1 MYVSGDL
8 VSYSRKIYL
17 INPKFQYRLS
27 FYASVLV
34 FVTGLIYPFTIYV
47 LLSAIS
53 ANFALK
59 NPEIALYYSEKRD
72 LLILLL
78 TGLHFGFAI
87 LSFFGCIFFS
97 HRIAGPLYKLQK
109 HLRSIRDGFS
119 PGKLFFRKGDYFQ
132 DVADDLNDTIEY
144 IEDGYKSDLVYLSE
158 VNSYINNLSLVVPDD
173 KRVVLNEISSRLS
186 EIQERFT
193 NKS

>member
-1 MYVSGDL
+1 MS
-8 VSYSRKIYL
+8 SNRKIYL
-17 INPKFQYRLS
+17 INPKFQYQIS
-27 FYASVLV
+27 SYASVLV
-34 FVTGLIYPFTIYV
+34 FLTGLIYPFTVYI

-78 TGLHFGFAI
+78 IGLHIGFCV
-87 LSFFGCIFFS
+87 LTFFCCIFFS

-109 HLRSIRDGFS
+109 HLRAIREGLS

-132 DVADDLNDTIEY
+132 EIADDLNDTVEVM
-144 IEDGYKSDLVYLSE
+144 EETYKNDLVYLSE

-186 EIQERFT
+186 DIQEKFT
-193 NKS
+193 SKN

>member
-1 MYVSGDL
+1 MS
-8 VSYSRKIYL
+8 SNRKIYL

-27 FYASVLV
+27 FFAALLV
-34 FVTGLIYPFTIYV
+34 FFTGLIYPFTIYI

-53 ANFALK
+53 ANFALN

-78 TGLHFGFAI
+78 IGLHIGFSI
-87 LSFFGCIFFS
+87 LTFFTCIFFS

-109 HLRSIRDGFS
+109 HLRAIREGLS

-132 DVADDLNDTIEY
+132 EVADDLNDTIEVL
-144 IEDGYKSDLVYLSE
+144 EDNYKKDLVYLSE

-173 KRVVLNEISSRLS
+173 KRVVLNEISSRLTD
-186 EIQERFT
+186 IQDKFT
-193 NKS
+193 NEN

>member
-1 MYVSGDL
+1 MNASGDF
-8 VSYSRKIYL
+8 VSYNRKIYL
-17 INPKFQYRLS
+17 INPKFQFRLS
-27 FYASVLV
+27 LFASFLV
-34 FVTGLIYPFTIYV
+34 FITGLIYPFTIYA

-59 NPEIALYYSEKRD
+59 NPEIALYYSDKRD

-78 TGLHFGFAI
+78 IGLHFGFAI

-97 HRIAGPLYKLQK
+97 HKIAGPLFKLQK
-109 HLRSIRDGFS
+109 HLRLIREGFS

-132 DVADDLNDTIEY
+132 DIADDLNDTIEHL
-144 IEDGYKSDLVYLSE
+144 EEGYKNDLVYLSE

-186 EIQERFT
+186 QIQERFT
-193 NKS
+193 NKV

>member
-1 MYVSGDL
+1 M
-8 VSYSRKIYL
+8 SYSRKIYL

-27 FYASVLV
+27 LYASVLV

-47 LLSAIS
+47 LLTAIS
-53 ANFALK
+53 ANFSLK
-59 NPEIALYYSEKRD
+59 NPEIAQFYTDKRN
-72 LLILLL
+72 LLIWLL

-97 HRIAGPLYKLQK
+97 HKIAGPLYKLQK
-109 HLRSIRDGFS
+109 HLRAFREGVT
-119 PGKLFFRKGDYFQ
+119 PGRLYFRKGDYFQ
-132 DVADDLNDTIEY
+132 DVADDLNETIEH
-144 IEDGYKSDLVYLSE
+144 IEDGYKNDLVYLSE

-193 NKS
+193 NKH

>member
-1 MYVSGDL
+1 MNASGDF
-8 VSYSRKIYL
+8 VSYNRKIYL
-17 INPKFQYRLS
+17 INPKFQFRLS
-27 FYASVLV
+27 LFASFLV
-34 FVTGLIYPFTIYV
+34 FITGLIYPFTIYA

-59 NPEIALYYSEKRD
+59 NPEIALYYSDKRD

-78 TGLHFGFAI
+78 IGLHFGFAI

-97 HRIAGPLYKLQK
+97 HKIAGPLFKLQK
-109 HLRSIRDGFS
+109 HLRLIREGFS

-132 DVADDLNDTIEY
+132 DIADDLNDTIEHL
-144 IEDGYKSDLVYLSE
+144 EDGYKSDLVYLSE

-186 EIQERFT
+186 QIQERFT
-193 NKS
+193 NKI

>member
-1 MYVSGDL
+1 M
-8 VSYSRKIYL
+8 
-17 INPKFQYRLS
+17 S

-47 LLSAIS
+47 LLTAIS
-53 ANFALK
+53 ANFSLK
-59 NPEIALYYSEKRD
+59 NPEIAQFYTDKRN
-72 LLILLL
+72 LLIWLL

-97 HRIAGPLYKLQK
+97 HKIAGPLYKLQK
-109 HLRSIRDGFS
+109 HLRAIREGIT
-119 PGKLFFRKGDYFQ
+119 PGRLYFRKGDYFQ
-132 DVADDLNDTIEY
+132 DVADDLNETIEH
-144 IEDGYKSDLVYLSE
+144 IEDGYKNDLVYLSE

-173 KRVVLNEISSRLS
+173 KRVVLNEITSRLS

-193 NKS
+193 KKQ

>member
-1 MYVSGDL
+1 MLEDYVS
-8 VSYSRKIYL
+8 YNRKIYL
-17 INPKFQYRLS
+17 INPSFQYKLS
-27 FYASVLV
+27 FYASALV
-34 FVTGLIYPFTIYV
+34 FVTGLIYPFTIYI

-59 NPEIALYYSEKRD
+59 NPEIAMYYSDKRD

-78 TGLHFGFAI
+78 IGLHVGFCI
-87 LSFFGCIFFS
+87 LTFFCCIFFS
-97 HRIAGPLYKLQK
+97 HKIAGPLYKLQK
-109 HLRSIRDGFS
+109 HLKAIRDGFA

-132 DVADDLNDTIEY
+132 EIADDLNDTIDVME
-144 IEDGYKSDLVYLSE
+144 ETYKNDLVYLSE

-186 EIQERFT
+186 EIQDKFT
-193 NKS
+193 NKN